1 MCSALSILQ
10 IEDDPLWRDFCV
22 AALRD
27 QPLVQWIEAAANGAG
42 GLALAE
48 LRRPDIVLLDLR
60 LPDIDGF
67 VLLEQLAKL
76 RPRPPKVLILSVRH
90 DAWAMFR
97 SRDERVHGFVWKT
110 GDIKTHLLAAL
121 TALAQGN
128 KYYPPDVRQAWTEL
142 RADPSAFFKILSS
155 RELDLMHHFA
165 SGLGDAEIAQT
176 VGLSA
181 LTVKSH
187 RQHVM
192 TKIGVHSTPE
202 LIQWAVQAGFGRSD
216 AKETPK

>member
-10 IEDDPLWRDFCV
+10 IEDDPLWRDFCA
-22 AALRD
+22 AALQDRPEVGSLETAVD
-27 QPLVQWIEAAANGAG
+27 GAG
-42 GLALAE
+42 GLALAQ

-76 RPRPPKVLILSVRH
+76 RPRPPKILILSVRN
-90 DAWAMFR
+90 DAWALFR
-97 SRDERVHGFVWKT
+97 SRDERVHGFLWKT
-110 GDIKTHLLAAL
+110 GDIKLHLLTAL

-128 KYYPPDVRQAWTEL
+128 KYYPADVRQAWTEL

-165 SGLGDAEIAQT
+165 SGLGDAEIAQQI
-176 VGLSA
+176 GLST

-192 TKIGVHSTPE
+192 TKIGVHSTPQ
-202 LIQWAVQAGFGRSD
+202 LIHWAIRAGFGRGDGKD
-216 AKETPK
+216 APK